1 MSAPDL
7 FDILRASWLLV
18 SLLCASIVPSATAQS
33 VVIESL
39 QQNGVLRFKP
49 GDGNLKYAI
58 EWAPTA
64 VGPWYS
70 DWTQLQNITT
80 NGSPV
85 LQLEVP
91 MFYRVRAVTN
101 TEPRNLVLEGST
113 GHNNEIEG
121 VAAGNAN
128 GSHDGD
134 DSTGTGAYRLHTT
147 DGSATAQVTSTHTW
161 DTPVNLLRI
170 RTLVGTLSTISGNF
184 PRYQSRFEIWVRQGK
199 EWSRAYQQDTGELQ
213 GPGATDTREILLEK
227 SWAAVTG
234 IRVLSYCSA
243 YSFSGNREQEAT
255 ATVYEIEA
263 WGI

>member
-1 MSAPDL
+1 M
-7 FDILRASWLLV
+7 
-18 SLLCASIVPSATAQS
+18 
-33 VVIESL
+33 VIESL
-39 QQNGVLRFKP
+39 QQNGVLRFNP

-70 DWTQLQNITT
+70 DWAQLQNITN

-147 DGSATAQVTSTHTW
+147 DGSAIAQVTSTHTW

-170 RTLVGTLSTISGNF
+170 RALVGTLSTISGNF

-199 EWSRAYQQDTGELQ
+199 DWNRVYQQDTGEMQ
-213 GPGATDTREILLEK
+213 GPGASDTREILLEK

-243 YSFSGNREQEAT
+243 YSFSGTREQEAT
-255 ATVYEIEA
+255 ATVSEVEA